1 MSHRIAFIDEEC
13 IDVTGIVLF
22 GIQAAVP
29 TQFSG
34 LRGVHAQA
42 RRDARPA
49 CPSERLQAHMGSRAA
64 PTAQPLR
71 AQSGGRPLG
80 ITRASTL
87 AGDRAS
93 QAGAAAAPR
102 TLVDGPKV
110 TQYLYGR
117 GLFTPCECKAPS
129 CERSYTYILSARLE
143 TVSDALP
150 TTWKLRG
157 AAAAAVNGS
166 LNGPDQPIHLPPVAK
181 YG

>member
-42 RRDARPA
+42 RGDACPA
-49 CPSERLQAHMGSRAA
+49 CPSERLQAHMDCRAA
-64 PTAQPLR
+64 ATAQPLR
-71 AQSGGRPLG
+71 ARPDIRTLGR
-80 ITRASTL
+80 TWESML

-110 TQYLYGR
+110 TQYRKG
-117 GLFTPCECKAPS
+117 
-129 CERSYTYILSARLE
+129 
-143 TVSDALP
+143 
-150 TTWKLRG
+150 
-157 AAAAAVNGS
+157 
-166 LNGPDQPIHLPPVAK
+166 
-181 YG
+181 